1 MYSNDFDLMN
11 PDFVIDCREFK
22 TSASIYDYIR
32 SFGNPKI
39 YCYAIC
45 YRKGLSIEFLKIG
58 ESAPSPSYKTA
69 ESIGERIKRQ
79 LNHVPGWEDPPYY
92 SDHGNDFWSN
102 TVREIN
108 VGNLPHLT
116 KDDLIVGVWNIEAN
130 LHKIDFYYAK
140 NKELSTWVEG
150 ILTEQYKK
158 LHDRQLPILNKKDPT
173 RNAAYRAPKLTED
186 LWEVS

>member
-1 MYSNDFDLMN
+1 MYNFDLMN
-11 PDFVIDCREFK
+11 PDFVIDCKEFT
-22 TSASIYDYIR
+22 TSVSIYEYMR

-58 ESAPSPSYKTA
+58 ESAPSPGKATA

-79 LNHVPGWEDPPYY
+79 LNHVPGWVESPPQ
-92 SDHGNDFWSN
+92 SGHGDDFWKN

-108 VGNLPHLT
+108 NGNLPHLT

-130 LHKIDFYYAK
+130 LHNINFYYGK

-150 ILTEQYKK
+150 ILTEQYKDT
-158 LHDRQLPILNKKDPT
+158 HSNRLPILNKKDPT
-173 RNAAYRAPKLTED
+173 RNAAYRAPKLIEQ
-186 LWEVS
+186 LWEVG